1 MKFAPKL
8 AVTAAALMT
17 GLSGL
22 LISSEVGAVPAFAR
36 QTGMACNTCH
46 FQSFPALT
54 AFGRSFKAGGFT
66 MMGAAPLLEGDGLS
80 LPSTLNVSVVT
91 KIRNQWTKDDG
102 ESGYTSEIAW
112 PDEAA
117 LLIGGRLNADTGYLM
132 ELGLGEGS
140 NFLSTKVH
148 FNLAQMGGT
157 QISVIPFSTDG
168 LGVAYGFEVLNTGA
182 FRADRPIEDRKG
194 FSANQLLT
202 AGGSPMDDDAGEAM
216 GVAAVASA
224 SNFFVNASVYTP
236 VFEGDTISKQAL
248 YLRGAYMTDV
258 SGWDVGAGAQ
268 IYTGGFATGDHGSA
282 NAETSVFDFQAQGAV
297 SGMPLGIY
305 ASVGSSP
312 KGTTADHNAY
322 NGSVTKDA
330 SAFGILA
337 KLSPTNKTA
346 VYGAFSSLTDE
357 DFGDVDATFTT
368 TSGGESVVD
377 STGAQIGTT
386 AVITE
391 TNTVTTTE
399 YNAEERVVT
408 RFTVGVTYKPSQ
420 NISWDAYSVT
430 TTTTSTLAGK
440 ADTTDSLLMLQFFA
454 GY

>member
-54 AFGRSFKAGGFT
+54 SFGRSFKSGGYT
-66 MMGAAPLLEGDGLS
+66 MMGAQPLLEGEGLS

-91 KIRNQWTKDDG
+91 KIRNSWTKDDG
-102 ESGYTSEIAW
+102 ATGFTSEIAW

-117 LLIGGRLNADTGYLM
+117 LLVGGRLNADTGYLM

-148 FNLAQMGGT
+148 FNLAQVGGT
-157 QISVIPFSTDG
+157 QLSAVAFSTDG
-168 LGVAYGFEVLNTGA
+168 LGVAYGFELLNTGA

-202 AGGSPMDDDAGEAM
+202 AGGGSGDDAGEAL
-216 GVAAVASA
+216 GVAVVASA
-224 SNFFVNASVYTP
+224 SNFFVNASVYSP
-236 VFEGDTISKQAL
+236 VFEGDVISKQAL

-258 SGWDVGAGAQ
+258 SGWDVGAGVQ
-268 IYTGGFATGDHGSA
+268 IYTGGFDTGAHGA
-282 NAETSVFDFQAQGAV
+282 ADAETTVFDFQAQGAV

-305 ASVGSSP
+305 GSYGSSP
-312 KGTTADHNAY
+312 KSTATSHNTY
-322 NGSVTKDA
+322 NDSTEIDD
-330 SAFGILA
+330 SALGLLA
-337 KLSPTNKTA
+337 KLSPTSKTA
-346 VYGAFSSLTDE
+346 VYGAFSTLTD
-357 DFGDVDATFTT
+357 
-368 TSGGESVVD
+368 
-377 STGAQIGTT
+377 GAAQAGTD
-386 AVITE
+386 E
-391 TNTVTTTE
+391 RTVS
-399 YNAEERVVT
+399 RI
-408 RFTVGVTYKPSQ
+408 TVGATYKPSQ
-420 NISWDAYSVT
+420 NISWDLYNVAK
-430 TTTTSTLAGK
+430 TTSSTAAGST
-440 ADTTDSLLMLQFFA
+440 DTNDQLIMLQFFA